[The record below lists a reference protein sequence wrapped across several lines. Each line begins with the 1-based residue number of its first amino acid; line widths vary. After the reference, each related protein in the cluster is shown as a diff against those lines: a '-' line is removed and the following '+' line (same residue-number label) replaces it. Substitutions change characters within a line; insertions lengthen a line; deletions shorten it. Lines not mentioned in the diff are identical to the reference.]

1 MQLRSNLRRNVRSI
15 AAQPWAITGSEAF
28 LVRIP
33 VEPPKGDAIQKFSAL
48 ELPIVTITDAAGN
61 FGTGFGYTI
70 GQGGSAIT
78 ELLQKELLEKLE
90 GQDSRRIASIHDLL
104 KKSVHA
110 LGPGVVLSNAL
121 AAIDIALWDLN
132 AKRARVPLHIL
143 LGGAKDK
150 VPVYNTDV
158 GWLSRELDEMIELGR
173 QAVRRDG
180 FRALKLK
187 VGKPDPQEDV
197 ERAGKVRKAVG
208 DQIKLMIDANQS
220 WTFDEAIRRLRPLE
234 KFNLVWIEE
243 PLLATDIQ
251 GFCRLRQH
259 ISIPR
264 AGGESLYDPA
274 YFYENIRHGALDI
287 LQPDIARV
295 GGITP
300 AMRVCGM
307 ADAANLKVAP
317 HVSPELS
324 LTVAAA
330 VPNSMF
336 IEYIPQMEP
345 ILRRKIKIVEGNA
358 IPPDVPGHGIEF
370 DQEALRRYSPH
381 HAQHRR
387 MPGAH
392 GVKE

>member
-1 MQLRSNLRRNVRSI
+1 MPASSLASRIRSI
-15 AAQPWAITGSEAF
+15 TVRAQPWAIAEAEAF

-33 VEPPKGDAIQKFSAL
+33 VDPPKGDAIQKFSAL
-48 ELPIVTITDAAGN
+48 ELPMVRITDAEHN
-61 FGTGFGYTI
+61 FGLGFGYTI
-70 GQGGSAIT
+70 GQGGTTIL
-78 ELLQKELLEKLE
+78 ELLQRELLHQLE
-90 GQDSRRIASIHDLL
+90 GRDSRRITQIHHHL

-132 AKRARVPLHIL
+132 AKREQIPLHTL
-143 LGGAKDK
+143 LGGAKDS

-158 GWLSRELDEMIELGR
+158 GWLSRSTEEMVELSR
-173 QAVRRDG
+173 RAVKRDG

-187 VGKPDPQEDV
+187 IGKPDPEEDI
-197 ERAGKVRKAVG
+197 ERVGRVRKAVG
-208 DQIKLMIDANQS
+208 DDIKLMVDANQS
-220 WTFDEAIRRLRPLE
+220 WTINEAIRRLRPLE
-234 KFNLVWIEE
+234 RFDLVWIEE

-251 GFCRLRQH
+251 GFHHLGQH
-259 ISIPR
+259 TNIPR

-274 YFYENIRHGALDI
+274 YFYENIRQDALDI

-300 AMRVCGM
+300 AMKVCGM
-307 ADAANLKVAP
+307 AEAANLKVAP

-330 VPNSMF
+330 VPNSIF

-345 ILRRKIKIVEGNA
+345 VLRHKLKIVNGEA
-358 IPPDVPGHGIEF
+358 VAPDVPGHGIPF
-370 DQEALRRYSPH
+370 DEDALRHYE
-381 HAQHRR
+381 
-387 MPGAH
+387 
-392 GVKE
+392 VKH

>member
-1 MQLRSNLRRNVRSI
+1 MRSNLRHKIQSI
-15 AAQPWAITGSEAF
+15 SSSRPWTIVEAHAF
-28 LVRIP
+28 LARVP
-33 VEPPKGDAIQKFSAL
+33 VDPPKGDAIQKFSAL
-48 ELPIVTITDAAGN
+48 ELPMVRITDGAGHS
-61 FGTGFGYTI
+61 GIGFGYTI
-70 GQGGSAIT
+70 GQGGSAIL
-78 ELLQKELLEKLE
+78 ELLQKELIPKLE
-90 GQDSRRIASIHDLL
+90 GKDSRRIVFIHDHL

-132 AKRARVPLHIL
+132 AKRNNMPLHIL

-158 GWLSRELDEMIELGR
+158 GWLNRSLDEMVDLSK

-197 ERAGKVRKAVG
+197 ERVGKVRKAVG
-208 DQIKLMIDANQS
+208 DNIKLMIDANQS
-220 WTFDEAIRRLRPLE
+220 WTVDEAIRRLKPLE
-234 KFNLVWIEE
+234 KFDLVWIEE
-243 PLLATDIQ
+243 PLLATDVQ
-251 GFCRLRQH
+251 GFRHLGEH
-259 ISIPR
+259 TIIPR

-274 YFYENIRHGALDI
+274 FFYENIREGALDI

-300 AMRVCGM
+300 AMQVCGM
-307 ADAANLKVAP
+307 AEAANLKVAP

-330 VPNSMF
+330 VTNSMF

-345 ILRRKIKIVEGNA
+345 VLKRKIKVVDGNA
-358 IPPDVPGHGIEF
+358 ILPDVPGHGIEF
-370 DQEALRRYSPH
+370 NEEALRRYE
-381 HAQHRR
+381 
-387 MPGAH
+387 
-392 GVKE
+392 VKQ

>member
-1 MQLRSNLRRNVRSI
+1 MPHSLKVQRIFSRS
-15 AAQPWAITGSEAF
+15 QPWFITEATAS
-28 LVRIP
+28 LIRVP
-33 VEPPKGDAIQKFSAL
+33 VNPPKGDAIQKFSAL
-48 ELPIVTITDAAGN
+48 ELPIVRISDAAGN
-61 FGTGFGYTI
+61 LGIGFGYTI
-70 GQGGSAIT
+70 GEGGSTIL
-78 ELLQKELLEKLE
+78 ELLQKELLGKLE
-90 GQDSRRIASIHDLL
+90 GQDSRRIAFIHDHL

-132 AKRARVPLHIL
+132 ARRNRVPLHIL
-143 LGGAKDK
+143 LGGAKDR

-158 GWLSRELDEMIELGR
+158 GWLNRKLDEMLDLCK

-197 ERAGKVRKAVG
+197 ERVGKVRKAVG
-208 DQIKLMIDANQS
+208 GHIQLMIDANQS
-220 WTFDEAIRRLRPLE
+220 WTVDEAIRRLKPLE
-234 KFNLVWIEE
+234 KFALVWIEE

-251 GFCRLRQH
+251 GHCHLGQH
-259 ISIPR
+259 TTIPR

-274 YFYENIRHGALDI
+274 YFYENIRQGALDI

-307 ADAANLKVAP
+307 ADAAGLKVAP

-345 ILRRKIKIVEGNA
+345 VLQRKIKIVEGNA

-370 DQEALRRYSPH
+370 KSHALSSALTPVR
-381 HAQHRR
+381 
-387 MPGAH
+387 G
-392 GVKE
+392 G

>member
-1 MQLRSNLRRNVRSI
+1 MHNRAISQSTVQNISSRSRPWQI
-15 AAQPWAITGSEAF
+15 ARCHSF

-33 VEPPKGDAIQKFSAL
+33 VDPPRGDAIQKFSAL
-48 ELPIVTITDAAGN
+48 ELPIVRITDAGGN
-61 FGTGFGYTI
+61 TGAGFGYTI
-70 GQGGSAIT
+70 GQGGSAILA
-78 ELLQKELLEKLE
+78 LLESELLEKLA
-90 GQDSRRIASIHDLL
+90 GMDSRRTAYIHEFL

-132 AKRARVPLHIL
+132 ARRNQVPLHVM
-143 LGGAKDK
+143 LGGAKEK
-150 VPVYNTDV
+150 VPIYNTDV
-158 GWLSRELDEMIELGR
+158 GWLDRKLDEVVELSK
-173 QAVRRDG
+173 QAVNRDG

-197 ERAGKVRKAVG
+197 ERVSKVRAAVG
-208 DQIKLMIDANQS
+208 DHVHLMIDANQS
-220 WTFDEAIRRLRPLE
+220 WTRDEAVRRLKPLE

-243 PLLATDIQ
+243 PLLATDIE
-251 GFCRLRQH
+251 GFRHLGLH
-259 ISIPR
+259 TSIPR
-264 AGGESLYDPA
+264 AGGESLYDSA
-274 YFYENIRHGALDI
+274 YFYENIHQGALDI

-300 AMRVCGM
+300 AMKVCAM
-307 ADAANLKVAP
+307 AEAANIKVAP

-330 VPNSMF
+330 VNNSMY

-345 ILRRKIKIVEGNA
+345 VLKHRIKIVDGNA

-370 DQEALRRYSPH
+370 DEEALNHY
-381 HAQHRR
+381 
-387 MPGAH
+387 
-392 GVKE
+392 GVKQ